1 MERRSFLRKAGAG
14 VVAGAAVGLAACGKK
29 EESAPAAAAAAAA
42 PAVPAAPAVHVG
54 PPEVKWRITSSYP
67 KSLDTIHASTD
78 LMMQRLRE
86 LTDGKFDVRVF
97 PAGEIVPGLQALDAV
112 QQGSV
117 EACHTSSYYY
127 VGKDK
132 TFAFGCTMPF
142 GLNARQMTAWVLNGG
157 GQELLDEFY
166 ANYNVVSFMGGNTGA
181 QMGGWF
187 RKPIASLD
195 DVKGMK
201 MRIAGLGGE
210 VLARMG
216 AVPQQIAAGDIYASL
231 EKGTIDAAEWI
242 APYDDEKL
250 GFYKVAPYYY
260 YPGWWEPGAMIH
272 FFVNKDAWAKL
283 PKAYQIAFRVASQE
297 VHNGILAAYDDKN
310 PLALARLLTNG
321 VKLQSFSKE
330 ILQRA
335 HKVTFDMYNE
345 EAAKNPAWAKIFAAW
360 DKYRK
365 SANAWFSVAET
376 PLDAFMQ
383 SAR

>member
-1 MERRSFLRKAGAG
+1 M
-14 VVAGAAVGLAACGKK
+14 
-29 EESAPAAAAAAAA
+29 
-42 PAVPAAPAVHVG
+42 
-54 PPEVKWRITSSYP
+54 PEVKWRITSSYP

-86 LTDGKFDVRVF
+86 LTDGRFDVRVF

-142 GLNARQMTAWVLNGG
+142 GMNARQMTAWVLNGG

-195 DVKGMK
+195 DVRGMK

-210 VLARMG
+210 VLSRMG

-272 FFVNKDAWAKL
+272 FFVNKDAWDKL
-283 PKAYQIAFRVASQE
+283 PKPYQIAFRMATQE

-321 VKLQSFSKE
+321 VKLQSFSKDVM
-330 ILQRA
+330 QQA
-335 HKVTFDMYNE
+335 HKVTFEIYNE
-345 EAAKNPAWAKIFAAW
+345 EAAKNPAWARIFAAW

-365 SANAWFSVAET
+365 SENAWFSVAET

-383 SAR
+383 SIR